1 MKHYYNCIR
10 KRNGII
16 TNDIWHCTQG
26 TASNIAKAY
35 DFIIPLERK
44 PRNTEVKQG

>member
-10 KRNGII
+10 KRNNTI
-16 TNDIWHCTQG
+16 TNDIWHCTQA
-26 TASNIAKAY
+26 TASNVAKAY

-44 PRNTEVKQG
+44 PRNTEVREG